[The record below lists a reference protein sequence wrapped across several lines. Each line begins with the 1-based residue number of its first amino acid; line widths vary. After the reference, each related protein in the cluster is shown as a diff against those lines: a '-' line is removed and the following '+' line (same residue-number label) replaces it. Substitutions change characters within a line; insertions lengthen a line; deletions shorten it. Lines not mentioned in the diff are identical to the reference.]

1 MPKPIKSTGAPANAK
16 LLESHAADAEAEVV
30 KIKTE
35 RLRLQEAVAKL
46 DGDPEKQKPFLAQLS
61 DLPAQLEK
69 AYELWFKLSKQV
81 LDYDKKVDTARREG
95 ETILVTEAKE
105 YYRQMYVGSILGV
118 EAFILR
124 FCQDAVGMDT
134 PEAIYKAGAESIRQ
148 AHTASIEQAKREGVI
163 PKWIDATPI

>member
-95 ETILVTEAKE
+95 EMIPRDDAQEFFAQLILSYNLAIES
-105 YYRQMYVGSILGV
+105 YIISLS
-118 EAFILR
+118 
-124 FCQDAVGMDT
+124 QDAT
-134 PEAIYKAGAESIRQ
+134 RAESPEEFYQKHSENLRSCVTSAFDKAQ
-148 AHTASIEQAKREGVI
+148 KDEKL
-163 PKWIDATPI
+163 PKWAIVE